1 MKHSEPNRA
10 DTESQKAIDPLR
22 HQRVFNSLLL
32 PPGCT
37 NWEPRGR
44 AACNKVECTSI
55 NCDKF
60 LCHTRADVEDEP
72 TARGGGDVQWEWA
85 AVRRLWSIK
94 SISSTDWMSW
104 GISYARTARG
114 RQVKEATRHEVEAEE
129 DGKGVEQQQSMQK
142 FLARRPQKPLD
153 VVCVGKTCGT
163 KLSNKA
169 KTLAALLCS
178 FIVLKLLLLLHVV
191 VAASFNSQHTI
202 LAFAIICVYNSHLA
216 NGQRPRTSC
225 LASPLLPACLSP
237 SSATRSLCAFFK
249 AIAASNYSTLSL
261 NSLPR
266 QSGKS
271 P

>member
-1 MKHSEPNRA
+1 
-10 DTESQKAIDPLR
+10 
-22 HQRVFNSLLL
+22 
-32 PPGCT
+32 
-37 NWEPRGR
+37 
-44 AACNKVECTSI
+44 
-55 NCDKF
+55 
-60 LCHTRADVEDEP
+60 
-72 TARGGGDVQWEWA
+72 
-85 AVRRLWSIK
+85 
-94 SISSTDWMSW
+94 
-104 GISYARTARG
+104 
-114 RQVKEATRHEVEAEE
+114 
-129 DGKGVEQQQSMQK
+129 MQK

-191 VAASFNSQHTI
+191 VADSFNSQHTI

-225 LASPLLPACLSP
+225 PAFPLLPACLSP
-237 SSATRSLCAFFK
+237 STATRSLCAFFK

>member
-1 MKHSEPNRA
+1 
-10 DTESQKAIDPLR
+10 
-22 HQRVFNSLLL
+22 
-32 PPGCT
+32 
-37 NWEPRGR
+37 
-44 AACNKVECTSI
+44 
-55 NCDKF
+55 
-60 LCHTRADVEDEP
+60 
-72 TARGGGDVQWEWA
+72 
-85 AVRRLWSIK
+85 
-94 SISSTDWMSW
+94 MSW

-114 RQVKEATRHEVEAEE
+114 RQVKEETRHEVEAEE
-129 DGKGVEQQQSMQK
+129 EGKGVEQQQSMQK

-225 LASPLLPACLSP
+225 PASPACP